1 MKIRIL
7 FLSFVFSVLL
17 ACNNKENSQT
27 TGNELALESVS
38 KTNDKSLS
46 TSNTT
51 GDYKYI
57 FEQLDNSK
65 GLSNSSVNAIFQD
78 SENLLWIGTW
88 DGLNRYDGNNFK
100 IFRPELDNENS
111 LSNQV
116 ILKIDED
123 KTGKIWLLTIHGIN
137 QYDKKTDTFKRF
149 YFTRKNKPPLSESE
163 FNMALDSHK
172 NVFCAVKDWG
182 IGYFDGKDFQLIK
195 IKNFSKKAVKKMEFT
210 SNGELLVLF
219 ETNELFALTIENSK
233 KGSKKI

>member
-1 MKIRIL
+1 MKTKHFFYCL
-7 FLSFVFSVLL
+7 FLLGILGCDKKEQSKSQDDKQTNRLL
-17 ACNNKENSQT
+17 SDNLQT
-27 TGNELALESVS
+27 KDAQQLDSIQNLNV
-38 KTNDKSLS
+38 
-46 TSNTT
+46 
-51 GDYKYI
+51 KYLL
-57 FEQLDNSK
+57 EQLDNTK

-123 KTGKIWLLTIHGIN
+123 NSGKIWLLTIHGIN

-163 FNMALDSHK
+163 FNMALDASK

-182 IGYFDGKDFQLIK
+182 IGYFDGNDFKSIK
-195 IKNFSKKAVKKMEFT
+195 IENFSKKAVKKMEFT
-210 SNGELLVLF
+210 AKGELFVLF
-219 ETNELFALTIENSK
+219 ENNELYT
-233 KGSKKI
+233 